1 MGKFNQFMKKRGLLL
16 AAGLCVA
23 AAGVAG
29 VGAIN
34 GMIDSLGQSEPSPTA
49 EPQNAQQSETAWQTE
64 EIAETP
70 VGKTESGVPKAS
82 SSQTDTASKP
92 GSSAAESAA
101 PATDGNAAPAPA
113 PVLPEPAQ
121 PENTS
126 PRFVQPVAGEVMA
139 HFSGDELLY
148 NETMGDWRTHNGTDF
163 AAAYGEKVCSVTS
176 GTVKDVYEDV
186 LWGWT
191 VEIEGSDGLLR
202 YAGLAH
208 KPAVKQG
215 EAVTAGDTI
224 GKVDELDAEIAQD
237 PHLHVEYEK
246 DGVLYDV
253 MELLNG

>member
-34 GMIDSLGQSEPSPTA
+34 GMIDSLGQSEPAPTA
-49 EPQNAQQSETAWQTE
+49 EPQNAQESETAWQTE

-70 VGKTESGVPKAS
+70 VGKSESGVPKEPSSQAGAASKQGSAAAESTAAPSAGS
-82 SSQTDTASKP
+82 SSQEVQPPASQ
-92 GSSAAESAA
+92 AA
-101 PATDGNAAPAPA
+101 
-113 PVLPEPAQ
+113 
-121 PENTS
+121 S
-126 PRFVQPVAGEVMA
+126 PRFAKPVAGEVMA

-163 AAAYGEKVCSVTS
+163 TAAYGEKVCSVTS
-176 GTVKDVYEDV
+176 GTVKGVYEDV

-215 EAVTAGDTI
+215 EAVTAGAVI
-224 GKVDELDAEIAQD
+224 GKLDELDAEIAQE

-246 DGVLYDV
+246 DGVLHDV